1 MALLQHKRNYTN
13 SSAGHYLSSD
23 STFNHLIAAPPPF
36 NDALNSPWQ
45 SNNTSY
51 LTKSHNSIP
60 LGSSSTPHNHPLKI
74 SGEPQY
80 QKPSSGQNHL
90 KDLDLNDVPADTT
103 TTWEL
108 GSENSM
114 VDTPVFRD
122 KTVSLMKLQ
131 IPSCCANNLS
141 QTFVSSTLFSKDR
154 TLTRIPSFPINAAA
168 EKDSQRSPDLE
179 CDKNIST
186 SITCEADKEMQ
197 PKSKNVDSS
206 IRNLFDLN
214 EPFPVTDDPEMDV
227 CESEDD
233 IAPDEP
239 DDPSKNSRAITAAE
253 NLVALCNDGV
263 QPGSQ
268 FDSLHWFADLA
279 TSMENMMCG
288 NVSDDDFEALTLK
301 LEETKSYEFHLTP
314 RIQEGDSNV
323 DHCSTTSLLVTRP
336 RRGKARGCPPKKKD
350 FQKDILLRP
359 TSLPEQKVSEDL
371 RLLGKSKPVT
381 LAKRGSRNGQ
391 HPRGRHRSRS
401 VAAIVTVEEAKVSPP
416 SAPPPQPL
424 IPADLNPDSPCITRW
439 GRTTRRCRRP
449 RCPPVNN
456 VSLHVA

>member
-1 MALLQHKRNYTN
+1 MALLQHKQNCTN

-122 KTVSLMKLQ
+122 KTVNLMKLQ
-131 IPSCCANNLS
+131 IPSCCANDLS

-239 DDPSKNSRAITAAE
+239 DDPSKNSLAITAAE

-424 IPADLNPDSPCITRW
+424 IPAGLNPDSPCITRW

-456 VSLHVA
+456 ASLHVA

>member
-1 MALLQHKRNYTN
+1 MALLQHKQNCTN

-122 KTVSLMKLQ
+122 KTVNLMKLQ
-131 IPSCCANNLS
+131 IPSCCANDLS

-239 DDPSKNSRAITAAE
+239 DDPSKNSLAITAAE

>member
-1 MALLQHKRNYTN
+1 MALLQHKQNYTN

-23 STFNHLIAAPPPF
+23 STFNHLIAAPPLF
-36 NDALNSPWQ
+36 SDALNSPWQ

-60 LGSSSTPHNHPLKI
+60 LGSSNTPHNHPLKI

-80 QKPSSGQNHL
+80 QKPPSGQNHL

-103 TTWEL
+103 TTWEQ

-114 VDTPVFRD
+114 VDTSVFRD
-122 KTVSLMKLQ
+122 KAVNLMKLQ
-131 IPSCCANNLS
+131 TPSCCANGLS
-141 QTFVSSTLFSKDR
+141 QTFISSTLFSEDR
-154 TLTRIPSFPINAAA
+154 TLTRIPSFPVIAAA

-197 PKSKNVDSS
+197 PKSKNADSS

-214 EPFPVTDDPEMDV
+214 EPLPVTDDPEMDA
-227 CESEDD
+227 CESEVD

-239 DDPSKNSRAITAAE
+239 DDPSKNSLAITAAE
-253 NLVALCNDGV
+253 NLVALCNDIV
-263 QPGSQ
+263 QPGSPQ
-268 FDSLHWFADLA
+268 LDSLHWFADLA
-279 TSMENMMCG
+279 TSKENMMCG

-301 LEETKSYEFHLTP
+301 LEETKSYEFHSTP
-314 RIQEGDSNV
+314 RTQEGDSNV
-323 DHCSTTSLLVTRP
+323 GHCSTTSLLVTRP

-350 FQKDILLRP
+350 FQEDILPSL
-359 TSLPEQKVSEDL
+359 TSLPEQEVSENR

-381 LAKRGSRNGQ
+381 PAK
-391 HPRGRHRSRS
+391 
-401 VAAIVTVEEAKVSPP
+401 
-416 SAPPPQPL
+416 
-424 IPADLNPDSPCITRW
+424 
-439 GRTTRRCRRP
+439 
-449 RCPPVNN
+449 
-456 VSLHVA
+456 